1 MPICSSWV
9 PYFQTNGDLM
19 DINELRGIHTLLV
32 MAVFIGII
40 WWAFSAHRKKANEEA
55 AHLPFDDDEVEKRTL
70 EQEKTEK
77 KQ

>member
-1 MPICSSWV
+1 
-9 PYFQTNGDLM
+9 M

-32 MAVFIGII
+32 MAAFFGIV
-40 WWAFSAHRKKANEEA
+40 WWAYSAHRKKANDEA

-77 KQ
+77 KE

>member
-1 MPICSSWV
+1 
-9 PYFQTNGDLM
+9 M
-19 DINELRGIHTLLV
+19 DINDLRGLHTFLV

-55 AHLPFDDDEVEKRTL
+55 AHLPFDDDEVAQRTL
-70 EQEKTEK
+70 EQERTEK

>member
-1 MPICSSWV
+1 
-9 PYFQTNGDLM
+9 M
-19 DINELRGIHTLLV
+19 DINELRGYHTLLI

-40 WWAFSAHRKKANEEA
+40 WWAYSSHRKKANDEA
-55 AHLPFDDDEVEKRTL
+55 AQLPFSDDEVDKRTL